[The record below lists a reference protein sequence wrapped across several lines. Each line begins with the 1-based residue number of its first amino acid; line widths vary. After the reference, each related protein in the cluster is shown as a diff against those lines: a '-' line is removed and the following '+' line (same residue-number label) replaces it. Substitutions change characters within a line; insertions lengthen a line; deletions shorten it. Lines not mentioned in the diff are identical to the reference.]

1 MYSPSKY
8 SRVSSNVSLASQ
20 NSRQT
25 VVGGKGKRV
34 QVWARIRPTSRFAQD
49 NLELLPDGRVSNYK
63 VLQQSCLLYFVLQN
77 LNVQAF
83 TCIFFVLSSF

>member
-8 SRVSSNVSLASQ
+8 SRVSSNISLASQ

-34 QVWARIRPTSRFAQD
+34 QVWARIRPTSSFAQD
-49 NLELLPDGRVSNYK
+49 NLELLPDGRVSVVY
-63 VLQQSCLLYFVLQN
+63 LFLLLY
-77 LNVQAF
+77 NVSVAYW
-83 TCIFFVLSSF
+83 LS